1 MLDFGSAEVQRYQF
15 REVANP
21 SGNGFDL
28 VLRQQ
33 KLLEFREPLDTLR
46 EALQLILR
54 QIDKL
59 ELF

>member
-1 MLDFGSAEVQRYQF
+1 MLDLGSAEVQRYQF

-46 EALQLILR
+46 EAL
-54 QIDKL
+54 
-59 ELF
+59 